1 MIDKAYKCRLY
12 PNKEQAAL
20 IEKSFG
26 CCRRVYNLALE
37 LKIAYY
43 ELHRDDP
50 SDDIAE
56 AHRTLHADCQKKG
69 LSAYDLMKMLPKW
82 KSVLPWLKDVSAQ
95 SLQQSIRD
103 LDRAYQNFFRRVKRG
118 EKPGFPKWKSKKDH
132 TQSFRMPANGRAVE
146 VIDNRHVKLPKLGK
160 VRCRITQPI
169 DGRILSATIKRV
181 PSGKYY
187 VIICCTDVPDPQMPM
202 GDTQV
207 MGIDAGLRD
216 LMIRSDGVKVP
227 NPRFAR
233 HMKRKLRREQR
244 KLSRRKKGSANWHK
258 QRVKVAKLNERIAN
272 QRQDYIH
279 KATTEIVKASMA
291 VATEDLNVKGMAR
304 DRHIAYSVGDASMS
318 EAIRQLE
325 YKCRWYGRDFVKVDR
340 WFPSSKTCGNCGE
353 VFKDLKR
360 GDEHWTCPSC
370 GTRHDRDLNAARN
383 IARQGEI
390 LLYG

>member
-12 PNKEQAAL
+12 PNKKQAAL

-26 CCRRVYNLALE
+26 CCRMVYNLALE
-37 LKIAYY
+37 LSIAYY
-43 ELHRDDP
+43 QLHKDDP
-50 SDDIAE
+50 SEEMAE
-56 AHRTLHADCQKKG
+56 AHKALHTDCQKKR

-82 KSVLPWLKDVSAQ
+82 KSALPWLKDVSAH

-118 EKPGFPKWKSKKDH
+118 EKPGFPKWKSKKSH
-132 TQSFRMPANGRAVE
+132 TQSFRMTADGRAVR
-146 VIDNRHVKLPKLGK
+146 VIDDRHVKLPKLGK

-169 DGRILSATIKRV
+169 EGRILSATIKRV

-202 GDTQV
+202 GDIQV

-233 HMKRKLRREQR
+233 RMKRKVRREQR

-291 VATEDLNVKGMAR
+291 VATESLNVSGMAK
-304 DRHIAYSVGDASMS
+304 DRHIAYSVGDASMA
-318 EAIRQLE
+318 EAIRQIE

-360 GDEHWTCPSC
+360 GDKHWTCPSC